1 MLIVT
6 EIEKVN
12 FVLKYLA
19 KKDENPKMLNIGIMI
34 ILICK

>member
-6 EIEKVN
+6 GITKVN

-19 KKDENPKMLNIGIMI
+19 KKDENPKMLNIDIMI